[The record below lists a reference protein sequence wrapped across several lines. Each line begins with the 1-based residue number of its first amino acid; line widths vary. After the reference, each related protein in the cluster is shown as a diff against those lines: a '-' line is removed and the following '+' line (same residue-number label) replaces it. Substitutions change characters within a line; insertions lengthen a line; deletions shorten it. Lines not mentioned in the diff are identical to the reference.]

1 MRVSVIDDFSSI
13 SVLKKTLLIIFLLN
27 IFVDHCVGYL
37 MLIVNRNRATN
48 RGTRK
53 ILLYLSVSD
62 WLKFSEKKFNQKKKK
77 DARIIQVIQLTSI
90 AE

>member
-27 IFVDHCVGYL
+27 IFVDHCVQYL
-37 MLIVNRNRATN
+37 MPIVNRNRATN

-53 ILLYLSVSD
+53 ILLYLSFSD
-62 WLKFSEKKFNQKKKK
+62 WLKFSEKKFKFKKNY
-77 DARIIQVIQLTSI
+77 ARKIQVIQLTSI